1 VFCLCQPTHPSW
13 VAVAVSNL
21 DALLAD
27 HAHCEVKAATTALSL
42 ALKNHADLDV
52 VLTLSRLA
60 QEEVDHFARVVAF
73 MKRRGVVLG
82 QPPTDDY
89 ATRLRKSIGQLGPCP
104 YDPLVDRMLVGALIE
119 ARSCERF
126 KLLLDAWPDTDDSA
140 DSVELRDF
148 YRELFECEAK
158 HYTQYR
164 SLAVQVAK
172 MPASVVDVRLARLA
186 ALEGQIIVDLGAH
199 LPSPSVH
206 G

>member
-1 VFCLCQPTHPSW
+1 MFCLCQPTHPSW
-13 VAVAVSNL
+13 ITVAFHNL

-42 ALKNHADLDV
+42 ALKNHQDLDV

-73 MKRRGVVLG
+73 MKRRGISLG
-82 QPPTDDY
+82 QPPSDEY
-89 ATRLRKSIGQLGPCP
+89 ATQLRKAIGQLGACPC
-104 YDPLVDRMLVGALIE
+104 DPLVDRMLVGALIE

-126 KLLLDAWPDTDDSA
+126 KLLLEAWPKEDDTADSA
-140 DSVELRDF
+140 ELRGF

-164 SLAVQVAK
+164 NLAVHVAK
-172 MPASVVDVRLARLA
+172 QPASVVDTRLAQLA
-186 ALEGQIIVDLGAH
+186 VLEGQIIAELGAR